1 MFTKYLNRFGKAEAE
16 WAMEVLD
23 MHGGD
28 ETKARMALVE
38 SVDRIIASRPDK
50 PLEEFDRMVD
60 AACFAAG
67 DWWNVGLRKLREL
80 GVIGA
85 KNE

>member
-1 MFTKYLNRFGKAEAE
+1 MFTKYLNQFGKAEAE

-28 ETKARMALVE
+28 ETAARLALVAA
-38 SVDRIIASRPDK
+38 VDRII
-50 PLEEFDRMVD
+50 FDRMVD

-80 GVIGA
+80 GKIPSKQAASGSRPDA
-85 KNE
+85 G